1 MNKKKYKIFFNRTY
15 YSYIEVEYPD
25 DGANHIEIIDE
36 LIEDGDQKIW
46 NEMAEAELSQ
56 MGIEDEEWEI
66 VEVKPKNK

>member
-1 MNKKKYKIFFNRTY
+1 MNTKKYKIFFNRTY

-25 DGANHIEIIDE
+25 DDANHIEIIDE
-36 LIEDGDQKIW
+36 LIESGDKDIW
-46 NEMAEAELSQ
+46 TEMAEAELSQ

>member
-1 MNKKKYKIFFNRTY
+1 MNKKKYRIFFNRTY

-25 DGANHIEIIDE
+25 DGENHIEIIDE
-36 LIEDGDQKIW
+36 LIESGDQDIW
-46 NEMAEAELSQ
+46 TEMAEAELSQ

>member
-1 MNKKKYKIFFNRTY
+1 MKKYIVYFNRTY

-36 LIEDGDQKIW
+36 LIENGDQDIW

-56 MGIEDEEWEI
+56 MGIEDEEWKI